1 MFAPKGTPKAVVD
14 KIAEAAAKVL
24 ANPDVAQRFAAVAT
38 DPLKVSMPAFNDLL
52 RKEAETWSPLVRQLD
67 LKQE

>member
-1 MFAPKGTPKAVVD
+1 
-14 KIAEAAAKVL
+14 
-24 ANPDVAQRFAAVAT
+24 
-38 DPLKVSMPAFNDLL
+38 MPAFNDLL